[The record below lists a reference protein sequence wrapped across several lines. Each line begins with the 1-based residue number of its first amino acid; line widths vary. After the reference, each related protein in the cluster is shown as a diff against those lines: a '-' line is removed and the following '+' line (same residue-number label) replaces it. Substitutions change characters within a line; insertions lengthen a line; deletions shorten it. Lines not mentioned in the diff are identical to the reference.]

1 MFLEPVLLNFFIFVL
16 ENWPPLYSHVPGILA
31 DNCSFFQVWK
41 WMSHYKTQTYREEKS
56 LHHVAVVAKFLDDN
70 KPIKSIR
77 TISNFTD
84 VIELANLDE
93 IIFFGTV
100 SIDI

>member
-1 MFLEPVLLNFFIFVL
+1 MHKLN
-16 ENWPPLYSHVPGILA
+16 
-31 DNCSFFQVWK
+31 
-41 WMSHYKTQTYREEKS
+41 REEKS

-84 VIELANLDE
+84 IIELANLSE

>member
-1 MFLEPVLLNFFIFVL
+1 MYLEFWQIVLFSKCESGCLTIIHKLN
-16 ENWPPLYSHVPGILA
+16 
-31 DNCSFFQVWK
+31 
-41 WMSHYKTQTYREEKS
+41 REEKS

-70 KPIKSIR
+70 KLIKSIR

-84 VIELANLDE
+84 VIELANLSE